1 MSLPKRTLILAGAL
15 CAIGVLLRAFGVSW
29 GLDVLV
35 VSVLVAVV
43 SVSFTQR
50 TVQNELAT
58 MRKNVTQRLQA
69 LSARQETLEQTL
81 KEHGRLQRTTLYYAK
96 NGSSGNGKHT
106 EVVPV
111 AAVAMDPHRSGIAG
125 RSSTPEVS
133 NINAHHTFAGL
144 LDPTA
149 EKVVGGVMTPEAI
162 EALPEGTT
170 YQPLLPFRAT
180 ELLTVEPVIGL
191 IVVDEASFES
201 APWDRAVGPVG
212 IGMMKDLDRAL
223 RLALEKGAQVV
234 VLRHEG
240 TSDIHSTALNSV
252 RALRLP
258 LSEADLASTAG
269 APSSPVLSALAA
281 FVDQR
286 RSM

>member
-35 VSVLVAVV
+35 VSVLVAVA

-58 MRKNVTQRLQA
+58 MRKNFTQRLQA
-69 LSARQETLEQTL
+69 LSARQETLEKTL
-81 KEHGRLQRTTLYYAK
+81 KEHGKLQRTTLYYAK
-96 NGSSGNGKHT
+96 NGSSSSGKHT
-106 EVVPV
+106 EGAL
-111 AAVAMDPHRSGIAG
+111 AAVAIDPHRNGIAG
-125 RSSTPEVS
+125 RSSTPDVS
-133 NINAHHTFAGL
+133 NSNAHHSFAGL
-144 LDPTA
+144 LDPIT
-149 EKVVGGVMTPEAI
+149 EKVVGGVMTPQAI

-170 YQPLLPFRAT
+170 YRPLLPFRAAESLAASPEIT
-180 ELLTVEPVIGL
+180 LVVI
-191 IVVDEASFES
+191 DEATFGS

-212 IGMMKDLDRAL
+212 ISMMKDLDRAL
-223 RLALEKGAQVV
+223 RLAQEKGVQVV

-240 TSDIHSTALNSV
+240 IPDIHTKTLDSV
-252 RALRLP
+252 GALRLP
-258 LSEADLASTAG
+258 LSDADLASTAG
-269 APSSPVLSALAA
+269 APSSPVISALAS
-281 FVDQR
+281 FTDLR